1 MKNFL
6 AVKLGTKF
14 GMGKNKLA
22 AKAKSFIKDETSA
35 RGSSEEG
42 YLTYAG
48 IVIGIIVLAIAVTFT
63 TGGFETIGNFFQD
76 GVTGNDT
83 NPNGWGK

>member
-1 MKNFL
+1 MKTAL
-6 AVKLGTKF
+6 IKMGTKF
-14 GMGKNKLA
+14 NMKKNNLFGKVKR
-22 AKAKSFIKDETSA
+22 FVMDETSA

-48 IVIGIIVLAIAVTFT
+48 IVLGILALGIAVTFM